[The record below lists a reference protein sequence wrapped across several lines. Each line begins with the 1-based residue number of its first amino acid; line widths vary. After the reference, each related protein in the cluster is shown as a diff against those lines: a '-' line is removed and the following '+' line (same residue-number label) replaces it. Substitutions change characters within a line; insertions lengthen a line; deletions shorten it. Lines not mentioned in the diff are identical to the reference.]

1 MPHRKELKQEAAVRA
16 AALVESGMR
25 VGLGTGST
33 AKYAILELGRRL
45 REGELTDIVG
55 VPTSDASDTLARAQG
70 IEIVELGTLELD
82 LAIDGADEIDPNL
95 DLIKGLGGAL
105 TREKLVELRA
115 KRLVIIADDAKL
127 VTRLGEKAAL
137 PIEVVR
143 FGFESTLARLADLGA
158 RGTLREQG
166 GQAYVTDNGNYIFDA
181 RFGDALPD
189 AATLAERLKLTPGV
203 VEHGLFLGMATQAF
217 VASSE
222 GVREIPARSRTS

>member
-1 MPHRKELKQEAAVRA
+1 MPYREALKQEAAIRA

-45 REGELTDIVG
+45 RDGELTNIVG
-55 VPTSDASDTLARAQG
+55 VPTSDASDALAREQG

-82 LAIDGADEIDPNL
+82 LAIDGADEIDPQL

-115 KRLVIIADDAKL
+115 RRLVIIADDAKL
-127 VTRLGEKAAL
+127 VARLGEKSAL

-143 FGFESTLARLADLGA
+143 FGHHSTLQRLADLGA
-158 RGTLREQG
+158 TGKLREQG

-181 RFGDALPD
+181 RFGDALPNPAELD
-189 AATLAERLKLTPGV
+189 ERLKLTPGV
-203 VEHGLFLGMATQAF
+203 VEHGLFLGMAAQAF
-217 VASSE
+217 VAGGD
-222 GVREIPARSRTS
+222 GVRELKRA